1 MGDRY
6 PAAGGATRHRFSRR
20 AAGQTAPMGSGEGQD
35 TPAVTGKG
43 SGGEEESHSQRV
55 NRELIELLNEL
66 RVALPG
72 VQVLFAFL
80 LAVPFAQGFSQVT
93 DFQRELFFAI
103 LVCTAIS
110 SALLIA
116 PSAYHRINFR
126 QRDKERMLL
135 TSNSLVLAGLFF
147 LALAIVGAV
156 TLIADFLYSEA
167 VPIVAGAGMLVL
179 FAALWFVLPVV
190 RRDPSQTPES

>member
-1 MGDRY
+1 M
-6 PAAGGATRHRFSRR
+6 
-20 AAGQTAPMGSGEGQD
+20 GEG
-35 TPAVTGKG
+35 TESAALGG
-43 SGGEEESHSQRV
+43 SGGPDESQEERV

-80 LAVPFAQGFSQVT
+80 LAVPFAQGFAQT
-93 DFQRELFFAI
+93 NDFQRDLFFGTLLA
-103 LVCTAIS
+103 TAIS
-110 SALLIA
+110 SALLIG

-135 TSNSLVLAGLFF
+135 TSNALTIAGLVF

-156 TLIADFLYSEA
+156 SLIADFLYGPT
-167 VPIVAGAGMLVL
+167 VPILCAGVGTVL
-179 FAALWFVLPVV
+179 FAGLWFALPLL
-190 RRDPSQTPES
+190 RRDPRETPS